1 MDVHDEPEN
10 PQGPVPEDVDMNEAW
25 PDEEEAEVANKE
37 EGQGRYWLFNLL
49 ELLTPMPD
57 DDEEDQELN
66 ELDCP
71 PTNEAEEHGENA
83 SG

>member
-1 MDVHDEPEN
+1 MDVHDQPHN
-10 PQGPVPEDVDMNEAW
+10 PQGPVPEDVSTHEAGQNE
-25 PDEEEAEVANKE
+25 DDAEE

-57 DDEEDQELN
+57 YDDEDDEPDEDRCEQSG
-66 ELDCP
+66 
-71 PTNEAEEHGENA
+71 EAEVQGEDT